1 MLRGIKSKPKGI
13 LIFAFLLIAGSIY
26 KLSGFM
32 SYDYYV
38 FMFQQLPSGSINDR
52 FIMSVTYRIVGI
64 CIAIGIMAH
73 KEWSRQGLIF
83 LSIITLLTVYWKHP
97 FFVFEN
103 ISIYTE
109 YQKGINTL
117 PIGTNV
123 NQFAYPL
130 YPSDLHGYKLVY
142 PWNPKVS
149 YVFFMLVD
157 ILFSSSMLYYF
168 TRKEVKKFFVTQR
181 KLK

>member
-13 LIFAFLLIAGSIY
+13 VIFAFLLIAGSIY

-32 SYDYYV
+32 NYDYYV

-52 FIMSVTYRIVGI
+52 YIMSVAYRIVGI
-64 CIAIGIMAH
+64 SVAVGVMAH
-73 KEWSRQGLIF
+73 KEWARQGLIL

-97 FFVFEN
+97 FSVFEN
-103 ISIYTE
+103 ISIYNE
-109 YQKGINTL
+109 YLKGINTL
-117 PIGTNV
+117 PAGTIV

-130 YPSDLHGYKLVY
+130 YPSDLQGYKLVY
-142 PWNPKVS
+142 SWNPKVS

-157 ILFSSSMLYYF
+157 ILFSSSILFYF
-168 TRKEVKKFFVTQR
+168 TRKEVKKVFVTQR
-181 KLK
+181 KPK